1 MTTPRRRRLSTS
13 PALLAVVIG
22 IVSGCDHE
30 SAPPTPPQDG
40 DLALV
45 RAVPIAVAEPS
56 DFCLDRDGVHWWTV
70 SDATHRVYRLRLS
83 DGIVVQT
90 LSYVG
95 ADPEGVWQ
103 DPADGSLYVA
113 EEGSRE
119 IVHLDDAGNELGRVS
134 VAGLEGDANSGLEG
148 LTFSPVTGRFY
159 IVKEKGPPV
168 LAAVSL
174 AGVLQSSREVDYA
187 ADLSGVAWD
196 AAAGELLLVSDES
209 AEVYRTDLSGTPL
222 HTYGIDVE
230 KAEGVGIDPVSG
242 HIYIVSDS
250 AETFYEFRLP

>member
-1 MTTPRRRRLSTS
+1 MTPARRIRPAAAT
-13 PALLAVVIG
+13 ALLAAAIG
-22 IVSGCDHE
+22 LASGCDHE
-30 SAPPTPPQDG
+30 SASPTPADG
-40 DLALV
+40 DLVLV

-83 DGIVVQT
+83 DGVVVQT

-103 DPADGSLYVA
+103 DPADGTLYVA

-119 IVHLDDAGNELGRVS
+119 IVHLDDAGDELGRVS

-148 LTFSPVTGRFY
+148 LTFSPVTGRFHV
-159 IVKEKGPPV
+159 VKEKGPPV
-168 LAAVSL
+168 LAAVSP
-174 AGVLQSSREVDYA
+174 AGVLQSSREIDYA

-196 AAAGELLLVSDES
+196 AAAGGLLLVSDES

-230 KAEGVGIDPVSG
+230 KAEGVGVDPGNG
-242 HIYIVSDS
+242 HIYVVSDS

>member
-1 MTTPRRRRLSTS
+1 MTPARRTRTAAS
-13 PALLAVVIG
+13 AVLLAA
-22 IVSGCDHE
+22 VSGLAAGCDHE
-30 SAPPTPPQDG
+30 SASPTPADG
-40 DLALV
+40 DLVLV

-56 DFCLDRDGVHWWTV
+56 DFCLDRDGEHWWTV

-83 DGIVVQT
+83 DGAVVQT

-103 DPADGSLYVA
+103 DPADGTLYVA

-119 IVHLDDAGNELGRVS
+119 IVHLDATGAELGRVS
-134 VAGLEGDANSGLEG
+134 VAGLEGEANSGLEG
-148 LTFSPVTGRFY
+148 LTFSPVTGRFHV
-159 IVKEKGPPV
+159 VKEKGPPI

-196 AAAGELLLVSDES
+196 AAAGGLLLVSDES

-222 HTYGIDVE
+222 HTYGIEVE
-230 KAEGVGIDPVSG
+230 KAEGVGIDPENG
-242 HIYIVSDS
+242 HIYVVSDS